1 MADRSALLDALRD
14 EAGRCR
20 ACPLWRNAT
29 QTVFG
34 EGPPDPDIVFVGEQP
49 GTGKTARDIHL

>member
-1 MADRSALLDALRD
+1 MRARSASDSVAKPPPAQSLDDLKRA
-14 EAGRCR
+14 AVGCQ

-34 EGPPDPDIVFVGEQP
+34 EGPLR
-49 GTGKTARDIHL
+49 AR